1 MYKESRELMDTYCTI
16 TVVSPTKEKAQEAIE
31 AGFGEIKKLEI
42 LLNYF
47 SGDSEI
53 SAINKAAGSNAVKVS
68 SETLDIM
75 QKTLK
80 ISELTNGAFDPT
92 IAPVISLW
100 PFSNKTLNNPVP
112 SREIV
117 EKALALVNYKK
128 ITVNPETAEIHL
140 NNRGMEIDL
149 GGIAKGYAADRA
161 VQAIKGTGVSA
172 ALVAVAGDIRGFG
185 MSSAG
190 NVWKVGIQNPRA
202 DEENP
207 RPWEDVIATI
217 SLKDRAV
224 STSGDYQRFLI
235 KEGKRYHHILDPRTG
250 YPAEN
255 NIMSVSVIAPEGY
268 VTDSLSTAIFVMGIS
283 KGMRLLDSMGVDGI
297 IIDSDKKIHTTHNM
311 KEILVILNDEYSLA
325 E

>member
-1 MYKESRELMDTYCTI
+1 
-16 TVVSPTKEKAQEAIE
+16 
-31 AGFGEIKKLEI
+31 
-42 LLNYF
+42 
-47 SGDSEI
+47 
-53 SAINKAAGSNAVKVS
+53 
-68 SETLDIM
+68 
-75 QKTLK
+75 
-80 ISELTNGAFDPT
+80 
-92 IAPVISLW
+92 
-100 PFSNKTLNNPVP
+100 
-112 SREIV
+112 
-117 EKALALVNYKK
+117 
-128 ITVNPETAEIHL
+128 
-140 NNRGMEIDL
+140 
-149 GGIAKGYAADRA
+149 
-161 VQAIKGTGVSA
+161 
-172 ALVAVAGDIRGFG
+172 
-185 MSSAG
+185 
-190 NVWKVGIQNPRA
+190 VGIQNPRA